1 MEGEIELGEIAHAIA
16 EEMQVNIDP
25 VLGGE
30 DVPSEAI
37 SALNDASW
45 VPYNIPAVANPTNEV
60 ADDEGSLGEPI
71 LPIDLTADVQLPRVI
86 DLFQKFFDVAI
97 CSEFVKAT
105 NAYGSLSHKRLWR
118 PVDITEM
125 NYFYGCIL
133 YMGVMKV
140 PQRHL
145 IWSKTSKFALPFVQK
160 VMSARRFEG
169 ILQHWHYE
177 DASTITAAERKAKN
191 EVDGF
196 WIIDNFLKKLGAS
209 FRDNFTCSRKVDID
223 EMSIN
228 FKPREF
234 MHCFKTNIKGNDYY
248 FTGWVDNRPVH
259 FLSTFPPDK
268 SIVRRNSKNKNGNY
282 VPLLLHGWYY
292 NEGMGGTDR
301 FDQYGSY
308 YNTSLRTRKWH
319 IRIFTHFLQA
329 AVINAYI
336 LYVSKY
342 KASLPYIEF
351 LDLLIGQLVDD
362 PKEIVDSDS
371 ESSEIEVKPAHNPKK
386 RWRTT
391 WQNDHSRLCGEHFPV
406 QHSQNGRDTRTLCMF
421 CKKRKPSQKCST
433 CGVSLCTLEESPCF
447 TDKKPCQNQQI
458 CSLHSSD
465 KRSNVVYRDC
475 RLMCVVNFTLLVH
488 GCEVTANF

>member
-1 MEGEIELGEIAHAIA
+1 MSKMFHNAIA
-16 EEMQVNIDP
+16 FDRPLDKWNVRQVTDMSNMFCGASKFNRSSDFKNVSNVETMTSMFDGATLFDQPLDKWKVSNVRDMNNMFRNGEKSGKTHGNSSRLTLKETITTS
-25 VLGGE
+25 LGGWTT
-30 DVPSEAI
+30 
-37 SALNDASW
+37 ALF
-45 VPYNIPAVANPTNEV
+45 IFC
-60 ADDEGSLGEPI
+60 
-71 LPIDLTADVQLPRVI
+71 PRF
-86 DLFQKFFDVAI
+86 L
-97 CSEFVKAT
+97 
-105 NAYGSLSHKRLWR
+105 
-118 PVDITEM
+118 
-125 NYFYGCIL
+125 
-133 YMGVMKV
+133 
-140 PQRHL
+140 L
-145 IWSKTSKFALPFVQK
+145 I
-160 VMSARRFEG
+160 
-169 ILQHWHYE
+169 
-177 DASTITAAERKAKN
+177 
-191 EVDGF
+191 
-196 WIIDNFLKKLGAS
+196 
-209 FRDNFTCSRKVDID
+209 
-223 EMSIN
+223 
-228 FKPREF
+228 
-234 MHCFKTNIKGNDYY
+234 
-248 FTGWVDNRPVH
+248 
-259 FLSTFPPDK
+259 K

-433 CGVSLCTLEESPCF
+433 CGVSLCTLEEGDVSPTRNHARTSKF
-447 TDKKPCQNQQI
+447 AASTQATK
-458 CSLHSSD
+458 
-465 KRSNVVYRDC
+465 
-475 RLMCVVNFTLLVH
+475 
-488 GCEVTANF
+488 EVMWCIGIVD